1 MNATPMNWNVMT
13 MPQLVAFYNRHAAKP
28 VRRFSDRATAERRC
42 ADLLRALRVPTAKL
56 MRQREAPAAPAAADA
71 RPRPAMRAS
80 LALDRTLLCLETDE
94 TWPNAFRMWRAR
106 PDWMTGAQVDRLT
119 AQLYAAAKRGEHATV
134 VVNGRSFKLLRA
146 PAALAAEPQA

>member
-1 MNATPMNWNVMT
+1 MSTMPMNWNVMT
-13 MPQLVAFYNRHAAKP
+13 MPQLVAFYNRHATKP
-28 VRRFSDRATAERRC
+28 VARFSDRKTAERRC
-42 ADLLRALRVPTAKL
+42 AALLESLRVPSAKL
-56 MRQREAPAAPAAADA
+56 LRQREPEPPAADA

-146 PAALAAEPQA
+146 PAAPAAEPQA